1 MTTYWRTAAVFFMAT
16 LSACNDSSLIGSG
29 SDPADPNT
37 DPVIAGD
44 PNTAVGAGRS
54 YVFVPTA
61 SDADGDVLTFTV
73 TDAPSWA
80 AFDSVT
86 GILSGTPS
94 ETDVGT
100 HQNIVIGVSDGR
112 GGTDALPPF
121 SITVERVNADPVIA
135 GNPATGIEAG
145 QPYAFTPTA
154 SDADG
159 DTLTFS
165 IYNAPSWAGFDTATG
180 TLSGTPPDASV
191 GTYANIVIAVDDGR
205 GGADSL
211 SPFSITVAPAN
222 VGPANTDPV
231 IAGNPVTAVEAGQ
244 PYTFQPTA
252 SDADGDTLTFD
263 IGNRPSW
270 AVFDSATGSLFGTPS
285 DTDIGTYANI
295 VIAVND
301 GRGGAASLPAFSIT
315 VGRVNADPV
324 IGGNPVTTVEAGQPY
339 VFTPTASDPDGDT
352 LTFDVSNRPSW
363 AVFDS
368 ATGSLFGTPSDTD
381 IGTYANIVVTVNDG
395 RGSTASLAA
404 FSVAVERPNTA
415 PLIGGNP
422 VTTVEAGQAYAF
434 TPTASDADGD
444 TLTFSVTSPP
454 SWAAFD
460 TATGSLSGTPS
471 DTDIGT
477 YADIVIAV
485 DDGFGGTA
493 ALAAFSITVEQPNA
507 DPVIEG
513 DPATSIEAG
522 QPYAFTPTASD
533 ANGDAL
539 TFTVANAPSW
549 SAFDSATGTLSGT
562 PSDTD
567 VGTDTNIVIAVS
579 DGRGGTASL
588 PAFSITVEQRS
599 PIVGHVDT
607 PGLAFDVA
615 ATLGYAYV
623 ADGDAGIQVVEII
636 DPANPRTE
644 STLDT
649 PGQAR
654 DVTVANGYVYV
665 ADGDSGLHVVDPAQP
680 QQLKILGSVNTP
692 GPAYGVT
699 VADGYAYVADGA
711 GGLNVVDVSDLYN
724 PVVVGRVDTLNLA
737 SDVAIAGGY
746 AYVANDSA
754 GLRVVDVRDP
764 FNPTIVATVGTPTDA
779 RGVAVANGYAYVADG
794 YNGALHVV
802 NVATPDSPVMVGSVA
817 TPGWTERV
825 TVVGDRAYVADLVGL
840 QVVDVSNPA
849 NPVLIGSA
857 DTPGLAGGVA
867 VANGHAYLADDYAGL
882 QVVPLN
888 AVSPP
893 AQAGPAAGVATLDWA
908 RNVAVA
914 NGYAY
919 VADDAAGVQVVDV
932 RDPANATNVT
942 IVGNVDTPGDA
953 YDVTVADGY
962 AYVADWST
970 GLQVV
975 DLRDPAN
982 RVIAGSADTPGAAS
996 AVAVADGYAYVA
1008 DGFFGLQIV
1017 NVSNPASPAIVASAD
1032 TPGLARDVAV
1042 AGGYAYVADDY
1053 AGLQVIDVSDPA
1065 NPVTGVSVTLPD
1077 RAEGVA
1083 VANGY
1088 AYVADGS
1095 GGGLQ
1100 VLDVAD
1106 PANPVVVGNVD
1117 TPGDA
1122 RAVAVVGVYAYVADR
1137 ASGLRVVD
1145 TGNPASPVI
1154 VGGVDTPSDAL
1165 GVTIAGG
1172 YAYVADGRTGLQ
1184 VIDITALSRR

>member
-1 MTTYWRTAAVFFMAT
+1 MNTYSRVVAIFLVAT
-16 LSACNDSSLIGSG
+16 LSACGDDNWYGSG
-29 SDPADPNT
+29 FDPADTNT

-44 PNTAVGAGRS
+44 PVTATEAGRS

-61 SDADGDVLTFTV
+61 SDADGDALTFSV
-73 TDAPSWA
+73 DNAPPWA

-94 ETDVGT
+94 EVHVGT
-100 HQNIVIGVSDGR
+100 HQNIVVAVSDGWGGTASLPPFSITVEQANADPVITGNPVTVIETGQLYTFVPTASDANGDALTFSVINAPSWAAFDSATGTLSGTPSEADVGTHQRTVITVSDGR
-112 GGTDALPPF
+112 GGTDSLAPF
-121 SITVERVNADPVIA
+121 SITVTPANVDPANAAPVI
-135 GNPATGIEAG
+135 GGTPAAAVEAG
-145 QPYAFTPTA
+145 QPYLFVPTA
-154 SDADG
+154 NDADG
-159 DTLTFS
+159 DTLTFNVA
-165 IYNAPSWAGFDTATG
+165 NAPSWAAFDSASG
-180 TLSGTPPDASV
+180 ILSGTPADTDV
-191 GTYANIVIAVDDGR
+191 GTYQNIVIAVSDGR
-205 GGADSL
+205 GG
-211 SPFSITVAPAN
+211 T
-222 VGPANTDPV
+222 
-231 IAGNPVTAVEAGQ
+231 
-244 PYTFQPTA
+244 
-252 SDADGDTLTFD
+252 
-263 IGNRPSW
+263 
-270 AVFDSATGSLFGTPS
+270 
-285 DTDIGTYANI
+285 
-295 VIAVND
+295 
-301 GRGGAASLPAFSIT
+301 ASLPAFSIT
-315 VGRVNADPV
+315 VTRANAAPV
-324 IGGNPVTTVEAGQPY
+324 IGGNPVTTVEAGQLY
-339 VFTPTASDPDGDT
+339 TFVPTASDPDGD
-352 LTFDVSNRPSW
+352 
-363 AVFDS
+363 
-368 ATGSLFGTPSDTD
+368 
-381 IGTYANIVVTVNDG
+381 
-395 RGSTASLAA
+395 
-404 FSVAVERPNTA
+404 
-415 PLIGGNP
+415 
-422 VTTVEAGQAYAF
+422 
-434 TPTASDADGD
+434 
-444 TLTFSVTSPP
+444 
-454 SWAAFD
+454 
-460 TATGSLSGTPS
+460 
-471 DTDIGT
+471 
-477 YADIVIAV
+477 
-485 DDGFGGTA
+485 
-493 ALAAFSITVEQPNA
+493 
-507 DPVIEG
+507 
-513 DPATSIEAG
+513 
-522 QPYAFTPTASD
+522 
-533 ANGDAL
+533 AL
-539 TFTVANAPSW
+539 TFTVTNTPSW
-549 SAFDSATGTLSGT
+549 TAFDSTTGTLSGT

-567 VGTDTNIVIAVS
+567 VGTYAGIVIAVADGRDGTAS
-579 DGRGGTASL
+579 LPAFSITVEQANADPVIAGNPATTVEAGQLYTFAPTANDPDGDTLTFTVTNTPSWAAFDSATGTLSGTPADADVGTYADIVIAVDDGRGGTASLPAFLITVEQANTDPVIAGTPVTVVEAGQLYTFAPTASDPDGDTLTFTVSNLPSWAGFDTATGAVSGTPLDTDAGTYADIVITVDDGRGGTASL

-599 PIVGHVDT
+599 PIVGQVDT
-607 PGLAFDVA
+607 PGMAFDVA

-680 QQLKILGSVNTP
+680 QQLQILGSVNTQ

-699 VADGYAYVADGA
+699 VADGYAYVADAA

-764 FNPTIVATVGTPTDA
+764 LNPTIVATVGTPTDA

-802 NVATPDSPVMVGSVA
+802 NVATPDSPVTVGSVA

-857 DTPGLAGGVA
+857 DTPGQAGGVA
-867 VANGHAYLADDYAGL
+867 VANGHAYLADEYNGL
-882 QVVPLN
+882 QIVPLN

-908 RNVAVA
+908 RNVAVE

-932 RDPANATNVT
+932 RDPANAR
-942 IVGNVDTPGDA
+942 IIGNVDTPGDA

-962 AYVADWST
+962 AYVADWSS
-970 GLQVV
+970 GLQVL

-982 RVIAGSADTPGAAS
+982 RVIAGSAETPGAA
-996 AVAVADGYAYVA
+996 AGVAVADGYAYLA

-1053 AGLQVIDVSDPA
+1053 GGLQVIDVSDPA
-1065 NPVTGVSVTLPD
+1065 NPVIGVSVTLPD
-1077 RAEGVA
+1077 SAEGVA

-1100 VLDVAD
+1100 VVDVAD
-1106 PANPVVVGNVD
+1106 PANPVIVGSVD

-1122 RAVAVVGVYAYVADR
+1122 RAVAVAGVYAYVADR

-1165 GVTIAGG
+1165 GLTIAGG

-1184 VIDITALSRR
+1184 LIDLTALSRR